1 MRHCETGCRHIKRL
15 LAGRGIVSFFPS
27 SPVHTTIEYYRRTVK
42 AAKAAVEKKE
52 KKTEKDAFLPP
63 GISTGTAQ
71 TFSFFS
77 WKHLS
82 NVSVSATGEIEQE
95 KETWLLDDGRGE
107 KREAPFFSFP
117 LLFDLWVFMQNNPS
131 TSVPLPSRG
140 QWEQTQFSRCVLGET
155 VVGEDENVNPPPPL
169 SCVQLPM
176 PAFRSQFSCEE
187 NKTPRHLS
195 THHPLPSSKRFT
207 GAQSKKQWE
216 TIFEFALFFTC

>member
-1 MRHCETGCRHIKRL
+1 MGNPLRHCETGCRHIKRL

-63 GISTGTAQ
+63 GISTGAAQ
-71 TFSFFS
+71 TFSFFLGNICQTS
-77 WKHLS
+77 ACPRPEKLS
-82 NVSVSATGEIEQE
+82 KRRRPGASTMG
-95 KETWLLDDGRGE
+95 GGE

-155 VVGEDENVNPPPPL
+155 VVGEDENVTPPPPL
-169 SCVQLPM
+169 SCV
-176 PAFRSQFSCEE
+176 
-187 NKTPRHLS
+187 
-195 THHPLPSSKRFT
+195 
-207 GAQSKKQWE
+207 
-216 TIFEFALFFTC
+216 

>member
-1 MRHCETGCRHIKRL
+1 M
-15 LAGRGIVSFFPS
+15 
-27 SPVHTTIEYYRRTVK
+27 
-42 AAKAAVEKKE
+42 
-52 KKTEKDAFLPP
+52 PP

-95 KETWLLDDGRGE
+95 ETWRLDDGRGE

-131 TSVPLPSRG
+131 TSAPLPSRG

-155 VVGEDENVNPPPPL
+155 VVGEDENVTPHPLSPAYSYLCPLFEVNSLARRIRPLDTYPPPP
-169 SCVQLPM
+169 
-176 PAFRSQFSCEE
+176 
-187 NKTPRHLS
+187 
-195 THHPLPSSKRFT
+195 PLPSSKRFT

>member
-1 MRHCETGCRHIKRL
+1 MGNPLRHCQTGCRHIERL

-42 AAKAAVEKKE
+42 AAKAAAERKGKE
-52 KKTEKDAFLPP
+52 KGEGCFLATRDIKGGSPN
-63 GISTGTAQ
+63 I
-71 TFSFFS
+71 FFFS

-95 KETWLLDDGRGE
+95 ETWRLDDGRGE

-117 LLFDLWVFMQNNPS
+117 LPFDLWVFMQNNPS

-140 QWEQTQFSRCVLGET
+140 QWEQTQFSRCALGET
-155 VVGEDENVNPPPPL
+155 VVREDENVTPPPPL
-169 SCVQLPM
+169 SSVQLPM

-195 THHPLPSSKRFT
+195 THHPLPGSKRFT
-207 GAQSKKQWE
+207 GAQSKKQ
-216 TIFEFALFFTC
+216 